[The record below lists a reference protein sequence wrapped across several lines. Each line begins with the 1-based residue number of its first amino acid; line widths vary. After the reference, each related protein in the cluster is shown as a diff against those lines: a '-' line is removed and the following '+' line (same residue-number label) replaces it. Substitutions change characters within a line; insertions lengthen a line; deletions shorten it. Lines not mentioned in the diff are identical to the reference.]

1 MKPSAGIA
9 AHDAL
14 GTTSVAGA
22 TPGAA
27 AAAASHGAPLE
38 DGEWLRDA
46 WYVACTSDEL
56 RDRPIA
62 RTVLGIPI
70 ALFRERGGRAAA
82 LLDRCPHRNAPLSI
96 GAMRGDR
103 LECAYHG
110 WQFDAQGICRLV
122 PGLCAE
128 HEGKARRVASYRVV
142 EQDGFVWLFGAPNTE
157 PAAPPYSMTETS
169 GPGYTNVR
177 RAVSVNGGLFETL
190 ENTLDVTHTAY
201 VHRGLIR
208 GGRAPIEITAIVS
221 RTASSVEAEYVGEP
235 SPPGLAVRILAPAG
249 GIVRH
254 IDRFILP
261 CIAQVDYWLGDAN
274 HFRVT
279 SFCTPVDR
287 ENTTI
292 FATISLR
299 LRIPAQLVLPLL
311 SPVAWR
317 IFHQDARI
325 LKLQTE
331 TMRRFGE
338 ESFVSTE
345 IDVLG
350 SEIKWLLKHGARPAE
365 SQESGPA
372 RREVRLSI

>member
-1 MKPSAGIA
+1 MKDSTEVAAQNASATHG
-9 AHDAL
+9 
-14 GTTSVAGA
+14 GGA
-22 TPGAA
+22 TPRAA
-27 AAAASHGAPLE
+27 DAAPSDGGSLAHG
-38 DGEWLRDA
+38 DWLRDT

-62 RTVLGIPI
+62 RTVLGVPF
-70 ALFRERGGRAAA
+70 ALYRERGGRPVA

-96 GAMRGDR
+96 GAVRGDR
-103 LECAYHG
+103 IECAYHG

-122 PGLCAE
+122 PGLCGE
-128 HEGKARRVASYRVV
+128 HEGKARRVAAYPVI
-142 EQDGFVWLFGAPNTE
+142 EQDGFVWVFGAPDTE
-157 PAAPPYSMTETS
+157 PSAPPYSMAETS
-169 GPGYTNVR
+169 GPGYTNVHR
-177 RAVSVNGGLFETL
+177 TVSVNGGLFETI
-190 ENTLDVTHTAY
+190 ENALDVTHTAY

-221 RTASSVEAEYVGEP
+221 RTANGVEAEYVGEP
-235 SPPGLAVRILAPAG
+235 SPPGIAVRILAPAG

-292 FATISLR
+292 FATISVR
-299 LRIPAQLVLPLL
+299 LRIPARIVLPLL
-311 SPVAWR
+311 SPIAWR

-345 IDVLG
+345 IDILG
-350 SEIKWLLKHGARPAE
+350 SEIKRLLKYGARAAGSEERGAE
-365 SQESGPA
+365 

>member
-1 MKPSAGIA
+1 VKESTGFAAQDVRTAALAAGVA
-9 AHDAL
+9 RGGADAL
-14 GTTSVAGA
+14 
-22 TPGAA
+22 
-27 AAAASHGAPLE
+27 ASHSASLAE
-38 DGEWLRDA
+38 GEWLRDA

-56 RDRPIA
+56 RERPIA

-70 ALFRERGGRAAA
+70 TLFRERGGRAVA

-96 GAMRGDR
+96 GAVRGDR

-122 PGLCAE
+122 PGLCGE
-128 HEGKARRVASYRVV
+128 HEGKARRVATYAVV
-142 EQDGFVWLFGAPNTE
+142 EQDGFVWVFGAPNAE
-157 PAAPPYSMTETS
+157 PAAPPYRMTDTS
-169 GPGYTNVR
+169 GPGYTNVHR
-177 RAVSVNGGLFETL
+177 TVSVNGGLFETI
-190 ENTLDVTHTAY
+190 ENALDVTHTAY

-208 GGRAPIEITAIVS
+208 GGRAPIEITAVVS
-221 RTASSVEAEYVGEP
+221 RTSSGVEAEYIGEP

-249 GIVRH
+249 GVVRH
-254 IDRFILP
+254 IDRFLLP

-299 LRIPAQLVLPLL
+299 LRIPARIVLPLL
-311 SPVAWR
+311 SPIAWR

-331 TMRRFGE
+331 TMRRFGG
-338 ESFVSTE
+338 ESFVSTD

-350 SEIKWLLKHGARPAE
+350 TEIKRLLKYGAHSPE
-365 SQESGPA
+365 SEERGAS

>member
-1 MKPSAGIA
+1 MKESAGIA
-9 AHDAL
+9 AQDAF
-14 GTTSVAGA
+14 GGASAAGA
-22 TPGAA
+22 PPSAA
-27 AAAASHGAPLE
+27 GTAPSRATSLA

-96 GAMRGDR
+96 GAVCGDR
-103 LECAYHG
+103 VECAYHG

-122 PGLCAE
+122 PGLCGE
-128 HEGKARRVASYRVV
+128 HEGKARRVASFAVV

-157 PAAPPYSMTETS
+157 PSEPPYRMTETS
-169 GPGYTNVR
+169 GPGYTNVHR
-177 RAVSVNGGLFETL
+177 TVSVNGGLFATL

-208 GGRAPIEITAIVS
+208 GGRAPVEITAIVS
-221 RTASSVEAEYVGEP
+221 RTAGGVEAEYVGEP
-235 SPPGLAVRILAPAG
+235 SPPGIAVRILAPAG

-279 SFCTPVDR
+279 SFCTPVDG

-299 LRIPAQLVLPLL
+299 LRIPARLVLPLL
-311 SPVAWR
+311 SPIAWR

-350 SEIKWLLKHGARPAE
+350 SEIRRLLKHGARLSE
-365 SQESGPA
+365 HEERGPA
-372 RREVRLSI
+372 RREVRLSV